1 MGILD
6 INIVNGTVIL
16 ILLTSMTASF
26 VTENAGKKLL
36 IEQAKNEPL
45 EGPAMRTQH
54 VLVAADELKGNEKM
68 LDFSILIT
76 DKKVKNPI
84 SVVSV
89 LENDEEAE
97 MKIRRSRKHIDDFIT
112 HYNSGEIN
120 VHAMATIDHNV
131 SSGIARVS
139 KELVA
144 DIVLV
149 NDNSKTNLLKRLV
162 GDDRDHLL
170 DVCDKTVFF
179 CHFNHNFSTYRS
191 ITLICPP
198 LAELEQSCNQWL
210 ERVMRL
216 SKELNCNINVYSTRE
231 TFEKIKAYRT
241 YRRFMAD
248 LTHIAIEK
256 PEDAMGDIGQ
266 LNEDNLLV
274 AIFARSGSVSDFL
287 GMENLPLRFEK
298 ENTLL
303 DRIFVYP
310 SQTLSENFASY
321 SDVSRG
327 PLTLGVEAIQR
338 LSKEVGEIFKKSD
351 SEETPEKSEE

>member
-1 MGILD
+1 M
-6 INIVNGTVIL
+6 
-16 ILLTSMTASF
+16 
-26 VTENAGKKLL
+26 
-36 IEQAKNEPL
+36 
-45 EGPAMRTQH
+45 
-54 VLVAADELKGNEKM
+54 
-68 LDFSILIT
+68 
-76 DKKVKNPI
+76 
-84 SVVSV
+84 
-89 LENDEEAE
+89 
-97 MKIRRSRKHIDDFIT
+97 
-112 HYNSGEIN
+112 
-120 VHAMATIDHNV
+120 
-131 SSGIARVS
+131 
-139 KELVA
+139 
-144 DIVLV
+144 LV

-256 PEDAMGDIGQ
+256 PDDAMGDIGQ

-338 LSKEVGEIFKKSD
+338 LTKEVGEIFKKSD